1 MVSIP
6 ERERDMMSKRRS
18 LLTGEDRKAFDA
30 FYGKPKATRSKG
42 AGKGDT
48 PRLCD
53 KTLYDLGWLIS
64 HGETAEI
71 RSAAKAEWYARRG
84 IDNETDV

>member
-30 FYGKPKATRSKG
+30 HYGRPKSTRSKSD
-42 AGKGDT
+42 AGKGDA
-48 PRLCD
+48 PRMCD

-71 RSAAKAEWYARRG
+71 RSAAEAEWYARRG
-84 IDNETDV
+84 VNRGT